1 MVANWTEG
9 TVTPVTLSTMTAGT
23 PITVGNQPAAIAIT
37 PDGTKAYVAN
47 YNGNG
52 AGTVTAITL
61 SNGATSTITVG
72 QGPDAI
78 AITPDGTKAYVA
90 NHHDGTVTPITVASN
105 TAGTPITVG
114 PGGAQ
119 PVAIAVTPNGAT
131 VYVANNGANTVVP
144 ITVATNTA
152 GAAITGIPN
161 PLAIAITPDG
171 TTAYIAEDGNPGH
184 VVPMTL
190 STNTL
195 GTPITVGKNPSAI
208 AITPDQATAYVTN
221 GGAGANSVTPIALST
236 NTAGTN
242 ITVGTGPDA
251 VAITPDQAP
260 VASFTAGPGPSGT
273 PSSFDASA
281 STVAYGSITNYH
293 WDFGDGNTLNTASFV
308 TTHTY
313 ATAGVYTVTLTET
326 DTAGTS
332 TTQTFTGQTLS
343 RNGGPSAQTTHQ
355 VTINTAPQ
363 VTTQPTPTTAT
374 APNPAAFTVGCS
386 GSPTPTIQWQL
397 STDGGT
403 TWNNIAG
410 QTSATLTLTP
420 TSLAQSTS
428 QYRAICTNSAGSAT
442 SNAATLTVNTTPQV
456 TTQPTSV
463 SVTAPNT
470 AAFTT
475 ACSGSPAPT
484 LQWQLSTDAGLTWN
498 NITGQ
503 TAATLTLTPTSLALN
518 ANQYR
523 ALCSNLAG
531 TATSNAATLTVTT
544 PSTGTTGTT
553 GTTLTPPVLGVD
565 FQAQP
570 HGTVL
575 ARIVPGGPL
584 VPLTGPIDLPVG
596 TFVNAQS
603 GTLTLTM
610 AMPGHRT
617 QTAAVGHGRFI
628 VTQPR
633 SRHGLTQL
641 ILAGG
646 SFAACPVPGNT
657 AHASAAGTAHKKTK
671 SNHVVRQLWSKDN
684 HGQFQTHGHNS
695 VATVRGTEWITQDR
709 CDGTLTHVTPRHR
722 HHPPPRSPTQHHHHR
737 RPQLP
742 RPTYP
747 LLHPQTPP
755 ATPTPPSQNP
765 PPPHPLPPEP
775 PPPPP
780 PRPPPKNRHPPP
792 GNAPLSGPPAVISPP
807 DKRLGG
813 WEGGVAEEK
822 VGINGFGRIAQI
834 SRSHRGGGGFFR
846 IVALNDL
853 GDAKTMAHLLRTP
866 GARSP
871 ASTAPGRSL
880 SWENAASTRA
890 RSHPSTRYA
899 SSPGTLSSSGRA
911 FKFRRCSGGGS

>member
-1 MVANWTEG
+1 VSSE
-9 TVTPVTLSTMTAGT
+9 
-23 PITVGNQPAAIAIT
+23 
-37 PDGTKAYVAN
+37 
-47 YNGNG
+47 
-52 AGTVTAITL
+52 
-61 SNGATSTITVG
+61 
-72 QGPDAI
+72 
-78 AITPDGTKAYVA
+78 
-90 NHHDGTVTPITVASN
+90 
-105 TAGTPITVG
+105 
-114 PGGAQ
+114 PGE
-119 PVAIAVTPNGAT
+119 VHTPNGAI

-144 ITVATNTA
+144 IAVATNTA

-171 TTAYIAEDGNPGH
+171 TAAYIAEDGNPGH

-190 STNTL
+190 STDTL
-195 GTPITVGKNPSAI
+195 GTAITVGRTPSAI
-208 AITPDQATAYVTN
+208 AITPDKATAYVTN
-221 GGAGANSVTPIALST
+221 FGNGGATTVTPIALST

-281 STVAYGSITNYH
+281 STVAYGTVTNYH
-293 WDFGDGNTLNTASFV
+293 WDFGDGTTLNTASSL

-313 ATAGVYTVTLTET
+313 ATAGVYAVTLTET

-332 TTQTFTGQTLS
+332 TTQTFTGQTIS
-343 RNGGPSAQTTHQ
+343 RNGSSTAQTAQ
-355 VTINTAPQ
+355 PVTINTAPQ
-363 VTTQPTPTTAT
+363 VTTQPTPNTAA
-374 APNPAAFTVGCS
+374 APNPASFTVGCS

-456 TTQPTSV
+456 TTQPAST
-463 SVTAPNT
+463 SVTAPNA

-475 ACSGSPAPT
+475 ACSGNPAPT
-484 LQWQLSTDAGLTWN
+484 LQWQLSTDAGLTWS

-503 TAATLTLTPTSLALN
+503 TAATLTLTPTSLGLN

-523 ALCSNLAG
+523 TLCNNLAG

-575 ARIVPGGPL
+575 ARTSPGGPL
-584 VPLTGPIDLPVG
+584 IPLSAPIDLPVG

-617 QTAAVGHGRFI
+617 QAAAVGHGRFI

-641 ILAGG
+641 ILAGA

-709 CDGTLTHVTPRHR
+709 CDGTLTHVLHGTV
-722 HHPPPRSPTQHHHHR
+722 TV
-737 RPQLP
+737 RP
-742 RPTYP
+742 
-747 LLHPQTPP
+747 H
-755 ATPTPPSQNP
+755 
-765 PPPHPLPPEP
+765 
-775 PPPPP
+775 
-780 PRPPPKNRHPPP
+780 
-792 GNAPLSGPPAVISPP
+792 
-807 DKRLGG
+807 
-813 WEGGVAEEK
+813 
-822 VGINGFGRIAQI
+822 
-834 SRSHRGGGGFFR
+834 
-846 IVALNDL
+846 
-853 GDAKTMAHLLRTP
+853 
-866 GARSP
+866 GARHSVTI
-871 ASTAPGRSL
+871 TAGHSYL
-880 SWENAASTRA
+880 A
-890 RSHPSTRYA
+890 RT
-899 SSPGTLSSSGRA
+899 
-911 FKFRRCSGGGS
+911 

>member
-1 MVANWTEG
+1 MRLWLAAGCATGCLLVVAVASAGPPVAYTAYIGNFGSVSSLTPINTATNATSSTTNVNDPSAIAITPDGKTALVANWTEG
-9 TVTPVTLSTMTAGT
+9 TVTPVMLSTMTAGT

-47 YNGNG
+47 FNGNG
-52 AGTVTAITL
+52 AGTVTVITL
-61 SNGATSTITVG
+61 PGGATSTITVG

-90 NHHDGTVTPITVASN
+90 NHHDGTVTPITIASN
-105 TAGTPITVG
+105 TAGTAITVG
-114 PGGAQ
+114 PGDAQ
-119 PVAIAVTPNGAT
+119 TDAIAISPDGTTA
-131 VYVANNGANTVVP
+131 YAANYHANTVVP

-152 GAAITGIPN
+152 PPGTWITGITN
-161 PLAIAITPDG
+161 PTAVAITPDG
-171 TTAYIAEDGNPGH
+171 ATAYIAEDGNPGH

-195 GTPITVGKNPSAI
+195 GTAITVGKTPSAI
-208 AITPDQATAYVTN
+208 AITPDQATGYVTN
-221 GGAGANSVTPIALST
+221 SGGGANSVTPIALST
-236 NTAGTN
+236 NTAGSN

-281 STVAYGSITNYH
+281 STVAYGSITKYH
-293 WDFGDGNTLNTASFV
+293 WDFGDGTTLNTASSL

-332 TTQTFTGQTLS
+332 TTQTFTGQTIS
-343 RNGGPSAQTTHQ
+343 RNGGSTAQTAQQ

-374 APNPAAFTVGCS
+374 APNPAAFTVACS

-397 STDGGT
+397 SSDGGT
-403 TWNNIAG
+403 TWNNVTG
-410 QTSATLTLTP
+410 QTSTTLTLTP

-428 QYRAICTNSAGSAT
+428 QYRAICTNTAGSAT

-456 TTQPTSV
+456 TTQPTTT

-484 LQWQLSTDAGLTWN
+484 LQWQLSTDTGLTWN

-503 TAATLTLTPTSLALN
+503 TAATLTLTPTSSALN

-523 ALCSNLAG
+523 ALCTNLAG
-531 TATSNAATLTVTT
+531 TATSNDATLTVTQ
-544 PSTGTTGTT
+544 PSTGTTSPTGTTSTT
-553 GTTLTPPVLGVD
+553 GTTLTPPVFGVD

-575 ARIVPGGPL
+575 ARTSPGGPL

-596 TFVNAQS
+596 TFINAQA

-610 AMPGHRT
+610 AMPAHHT

-641 ILAGG
+641 TLTGG
-646 SFAACPVPGNT
+646 SFAACPVPGHT
-657 AHASAAGTAHKKTK
+657 AHASAAGTAQRTK
-671 SNHVVRQLWSKDN
+671 SSHVVRQLWSKDN

-695 VATVRGTEWITQDR
+695 VATVRGTEWLTQDR
-709 CDGTLTHVTPRHR
+709 CDGTLTHVIQGAVTIRPHGA
-722 HHPPPRSPTQHHHHR
+722 HHSITVTAGHSYLAR
-737 RPQLP
+737 R
-742 RPTYP
+742 
-747 LLHPQTPP
+747 
-755 ATPTPPSQNP
+755 
-765 PPPHPLPPEP
+765 
-775 PPPPP
+775 
-780 PRPPPKNRHPPP
+780 
-792 GNAPLSGPPAVISPP
+792 
-807 DKRLGG
+807 
-813 WEGGVAEEK
+813 
-822 VGINGFGRIAQI
+822 
-834 SRSHRGGGGFFR
+834 
-846 IVALNDL
+846 
-853 GDAKTMAHLLRTP
+853 
-866 GARSP
+866 
-871 ASTAPGRSL
+871 
-880 SWENAASTRA
+880 
-890 RSHPSTRYA
+890 
-899 SSPGTLSSSGRA
+899 
-911 FKFRRCSGGGS
+911 